1 MQAKFEISMK
11 FKDMFDVDCSCQG
24 LLGLLPRGL
33 TYVWTTYFFSI
44 NLIHKDMLR
53 FQGFP
58 MMRIPL
64 LLVTAMDEGMELS
77 ILPIVRYTPSDETR
91 SIYSSINFSLTPP

>member
-33 TYVWTTYFFSI
+33 TYVWTTYFSI
-44 NLIHKDMLR
+44 NLIHKVMLR
-53 FQGFP
+53 FQGVP